1 MGWSGLW
8 CQSRRILKYRKLVG
22 SQGVQHLCAGKGWG
36 WLWMLVK
43 HRVGLEVLYRAWDRN
58 SPASLLDAGTEWG
71 CQKGWVWGPRS
82 GSSTGI
88 PVPATGPAPG
98 TRGPRAAGL
107 QEPEGHLLG
116 TFPQPPELLGWCR
129 PTSCPCKVCPGGR
142 WFPSVLP
149 WGHNLPGSLPRP
161 PNPLSTPL
169 LPQPQQGAA
178 LCSRRATRCHLVP
191 LLLLCAAP
199 RGSAMHV
206 PSTQCPNCKGPPKQ
220 CLLLE
225 L

>member
-199 RGSAMHV
+199 
-206 PSTQCPNCKGPPKQ
+206 
-220 CLLLE
+220 
-225 L
+225 